1 MKIYRC
7 FLGCLLVFFIVIGV
21 LFIVSYTNEQRS
33 TDEGTL
39 IWEQRTENVQF
50 MRGAGGNVTGYRI
63 C

>member
-21 LFIVSYTNEQRS
+21 LFIVSYTNEERS
-33 TDEGTL
+33 IDKGIL
-39 IWEQRTENVQF
+39 IWEQSVENVQF
-50 MRGAGGNVTGYRI
+50 MRGAGGNVTGYRL